1 MEAND
6 PKTDPHDDGLPP
18 LSPAEEAEMQ
28 REIEVAI
35 EPYRR
40 ITPPKLLATMRAN
53 LEHALR
59 THPDARQYLRA
70 FTPRGNVVV
79 SGDGPIAGAPTETAA
94 PSSDKAGWGRGASVG
109 RRKQS
114 LGGSCQRAA
123 YSIASANLS
132 PRH

>member
-1 MEAND
+1 MESND
-6 PKTDPHDDGLPP
+6 PKTEPHEDGLPP

-28 REIEVAI
+28 REIEVAL

-79 SGDGPIAGAPTETAA
+79 SGDGPIGGAGAPTETAA
-94 PSSDKAGWGRGASVG
+94 PDSDKAGG
-109 RRKQS
+109 K
-114 LGGSCQRAA
+114 GSA
-123 YSIASANLS
+123 
-132 PRH
+132 